1 MCARVLRTAERA
13 IEFIDTPYLAVRRPS
28 EARRH
33 REDKHLCEEKS
44 PDLVRRYLQR
54 ERQRAVVEARTFKYA
69 EDDDVTS
76 TRTDDVTST
85 RTAPCPTAD
94 APETF
99 PAPPDA
105 DWVRVLAT
113 VEADPP
119 PSWRAIFRRYLGI

>member
-13 IEFIDTPYLAVRRPS
+13 IEFHEAPYLAVRRPS

-33 REDKHLCEEKS
+33 REDKHQCEEKS
-44 PDLVRRYLQR
+44 PDLMRRYLQR
-54 ERQRAVVEARTFKYA
+54 ERQRAVAEARTFKYA
-69 EDDDVTS
+69 EHDDVTS
-76 TRTDDVTST
+76 TRTSVSV
-85 RTAPCPTAD
+85 RASVQD
-94 APETF
+94 ASAQNVF
-99 PAPPDA
+99 PSPPDT